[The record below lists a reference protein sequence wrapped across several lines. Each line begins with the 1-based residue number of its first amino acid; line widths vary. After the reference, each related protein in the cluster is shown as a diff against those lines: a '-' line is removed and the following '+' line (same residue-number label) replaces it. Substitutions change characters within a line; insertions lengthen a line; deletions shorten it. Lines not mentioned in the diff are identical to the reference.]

1 MFKSD
6 ISDGDSE
13 DSDDHSSHLVCSQG
27 SQWGRVWSP
36 VETRLTAEVLD
47 CRLPDIAM
55 FMMIMSMSMIMIMIM
70 MTMMMTMVTMNII
83 KMKLPCRRSP
93 CLQPAPAQVSRI

>member
-1 MFKSD
+1 MLIVITWIMVMFRSD

-47 CRLPDIAM
+47 CRSPDIV
-55 FMMIMSMSMIMIMIM
+55 MIMVMIMIMIM
-70 MTMMMTMVTMNII
+70 TAEVLDSARLTSS
-83 KMKLPCRRSP
+83 LW
-93 CLQPAPAQVSRI
+93 L

>member
-6 ISDGDSE
+6 IYND
-13 DSDDHSSHLVCSQG
+13 DSDDSDDRASHLVCSRG

-47 CRLPDIAM
+47 CRLPDIV
-55 FMMIMSMSMIMIMIM
+55 MIMVMIMIMIM
-70 MTMMMTMVTMNII
+70 IMIMTAEVLDSARLTSS
-83 KMKLPCRRSP
+83 LW
-93 CLQPAPAQVSRI
+93 L

>member
-6 ISDGDSE
+6 IYND
-13 DSDDHSSHLVCSQG
+13 DSDDSNDRASHLVCSRG

-36 VETRLTAEVLD
+36 VETRLTVEVLD

-70 MTMMMTMVTMNII
+70 MTLMMTMVTMNIV
-83 KMKLPCRRSP
+83 KMKLPSRRSP
-93 CLQPAPAQVSRI
+93 CLRPAPAQVNRI

>member
-1 MFKSD
+1 MLIVITWIMVMFKSD

-47 CRLPDIAM
+47 CRSPDIV
-55 FMMIMSMSMIMIMIM
+55 MIMVMIMIMIM
-70 MTMMMTMVTMNII
+70 TAEVLDSARLTSS
-83 KMKLPCRRSP
+83 LW
-93 CLQPAPAQVSRI
+93 L